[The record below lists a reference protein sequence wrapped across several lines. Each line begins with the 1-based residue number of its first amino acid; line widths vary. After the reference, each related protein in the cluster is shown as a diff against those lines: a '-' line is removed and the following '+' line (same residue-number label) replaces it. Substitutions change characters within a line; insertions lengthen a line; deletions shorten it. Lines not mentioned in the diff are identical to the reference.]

1 MEDYLTLESI
11 FKFFNKKFFSSNL
24 PDAIIT
30 LQRRKNCYGYFSPCR
45 FENRTN
51 KKVTKDEIAMNP
63 DKFSKGDKEIM
74 QTMAHEMCHMWQ
86 HHFGLKK
93 SLKTYHNKE
102 WANKMEEIGL
112 IPSSTGQPGGKRT
125 GQKMAD
131 YIDPK
136 GNFLTVI
143 KEIDKKIVWESKIEV
158 KPKAVSDKVKFTFPE
173 CEQKAWAKAEANLV
187 CGECKVSMEII

>member
-11 FKFFNKKFFSSNL
+11 FNFFNKKFFDNKL
-24 PDAIIT
+24 PEAIIT
-30 LQRRKNCYGYFSPCR
+30 LQRKRNCMGYFSPSR

-51 KKVTKDEIAMNP
+51 KKITKDEIAMNP
-63 DKFSKGDKEIM
+63 DRFSKGDKEIM

-102 WANKMEEIGL
+102 WGNKMEEMGL
-112 IPSSTGQPGGKRT
+112 IPSNTGEIGGKRT

-136 GNFLTVI
+136 GNFIEIVSG
-143 KEIDKKIVWESKIEV
+143 IDKKIIWESRV
-158 KPKAVSDKVKFTFPE
+158 DLKPKALKDKEKFTCPNCENKAYAKPE
-173 CEQKAWAKAEANLV
+173 TNLI
-187 CGECKVSMEII
+187 CGDCKVSMEII